1 MLGQLM
7 PTQAMVDT
15 SVHSSRPGRKKPSS
29 LFRPVS
35 SSISSSS
42 ALPKVSSMSHQR
54 LDACLLSV
62 SCALSVLPS
71 MIAFI
76 DHGSVIFCQLYA
88 TGVSHSSQPAM
99 EEVAA
104 FAAAAQYALVKLG
117 LI

>member
-15 SVHSSRPGRKKPSS
+15 SVHSSRPGLKKPSS

-35 SSISSSS
+35 SSVSSSS
-42 ALPKVSSMSHQR
+42 ALPKISSMSHQR
-54 LDACLLSV
+54 LGACLLSV
-62 SCALSVLPS
+62 SCASVAKHDCVYRSWLS
-71 MIAFI
+71 
-76 DHGSVIFCQLYA
+76 HFCQLYA